1 MFNGHRLK
9 TNFRYSNRLIWL
21 AYILFL
27 FSPTLVLSQQ
37 PAPTPEQK
45 NETSDDDIVRVDV
58 NLIQVEAI
66 VKDKRG
72 KIVTDLQTG
81 DFEIEENG
89 RVHPLDYLSFIPLT
103 ENREGV
109 VPSDKRLSRN
119 DVRRTFVFMLA
130 NPIIDYSYSSVY
142 GSGVGSFRG
151 LAIQASQ
158 SAAKFLNKFIDEQMG
173 ERDLVS
179 VFDTGA
185 DMGLLTSFTNDRELL
200 RAAVKQMRDNI
211 GQGRYPVI
219 RISAENFEFSLH
231 QLIQQNLD
239 VLKMAES
246 AVEEL
251 QKVPGRKIIVLLS
264 RGFVYHSSLTGSERV
279 REKMKDLIKKA
290 NQAQVT
296 FYALSPAGVGSEG
309 GIRGRGNFLQDLDAI
324 KTIADETG
332 GRAIYNNNDVSIGFA
347 EILRENKGYYLLAYN
362 PGQEN
367 LPQAHQIKVRV
378 KRPGLYVQ
386 TRSTAFNKKT
396 ASGTPDSN
404 EELLRIVRSPF
415 SVNDVSLNLSPT
427 FQSTS
432 KTDGRIN
439 TVLKIASTDIEPEL
453 QTDGTRQVK
462 LDLAIQIKSPDNK
475 LIRQEVKTY
484 TLKLNET
491 DWAKTQSEGLA
502 YQFDTNINQ
511 AGYYQISVAVRLPSS
526 GRIGSTSRFI
536 KIGVQ
541 SRL

>member
-1 MFNGHRLK
+1 M
-9 TNFRYSNRLIWL
+9 
-21 AYILFL
+21 
-27 FSPTLVLSQQ
+27 LVFSQQ
-37 PAPTPEQK
+37 PTPTPEKK
-45 NETSDDDIVRVDV
+45 NETSDDDIVRVNV

-72 KIVTDLQTG
+72 KVVTDLQKD

-89 RVHPLDYLSFIPLT
+89 CVHPLDYLSFVPLT
-103 ENREGV
+103 ENREGI

-130 NPIIDYSYSSVY
+130 NPVIVYSYSTVTAGGIFS
-142 GSGVGSFRG
+142 GSGSFSRDALQGS
-151 LAIQASQ
+151 QEV
-158 SAAKFLNKFIDEQMG
+158 AKFLNKFIDEQMG

-179 VFDTGA
+179 IFDTGA

-200 RAAVKQMRDNI
+200 RAAVKQVRNNI

-219 RISAENFEFSLH
+219 RISAENFQFALH

-239 VLKMAES
+239 VLQTAEN

-251 QKVPGRKIIVLLS
+251 QKVPGRKIVVLLS
-264 RGFVYHSSLTGSERV
+264 RGFVYHPDLPGSERV
-279 REKMKDLIKKA
+279 REKMLELIKKA

-296 FYALSPAGVGSEG
+296 FYALSPAGVGREG
-309 GIRGRGNFLQDLDAI
+309 GIRGRGNALQDLDAI
-324 KTIADETG
+324 KIIADETG
-332 GRAIYNNNDVSIGFA
+332 GRAIYNTNDVSIGFS

-378 KRPGLYVQ
+378 KRPGFYVQ
-386 TRSTAFNKKT
+386 TRSTAFNKKVS
-396 ASGTPDSN
+396 SGTPDSN

-415 SVNDVSLNLSPT
+415 SVNEVSLNLSPT
-427 FQSTS
+427 FQSTT

-453 QTDGTRQVK
+453 QTDGTRHIK
-462 LDLAIQIKSPDNK
+462 LDLAIQIKAPDNR
-475 LIRQEVKTY
+475 LIRQEIKTY

-491 DWAKTQSEGLA
+491 DWTKIQSEGLA

-511 AGYYQISVAVRLPSS
+511 AGYYQISVAVRLPNS
-526 GRIGSTSRFI
+526 GRIGSISRFI
-536 KIGVQ
+536 NCIHNSAMK
-541 SRL
+541 